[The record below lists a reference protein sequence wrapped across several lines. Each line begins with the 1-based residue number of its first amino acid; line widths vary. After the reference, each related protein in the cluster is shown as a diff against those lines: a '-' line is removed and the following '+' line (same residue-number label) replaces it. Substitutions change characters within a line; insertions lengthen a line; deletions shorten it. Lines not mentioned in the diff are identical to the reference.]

1 MLMRL
6 IDDIFWA
13 ANCLVAAVFTAPV
26 EVYVSFLS
34 LLLSWVALQRN
45 SPLFVIDRPYVR

>member
-13 ANCLVAAVFTAPV
+13 ANCLVAAVFTAPL

-34 LLLSWVALQRN
+34 LLLSWTETHQDKRTKR
-45 SPLFVIDRPYVR
+45 FG